1 MFILFM
7 WNGDNKLLI
16 KYSKRDD
23 INESRF
29 EKFN

>member
-1 MFILFM
+1 MSVFFM
-7 WNGDNKLLI
+7 WNEDNNLLV